1 MKVTVKLFASF
12 QVERFKIEIRE
23 YPDQTLIGTIV
34 RELNI
39 PEEEVGILLLNAVH
53 AKMDQPLSDG
63 DLLAIFPL
71 VGGG

>member
-12 QVERFKIEIRE
+12 QTGRFKIEIRD
-23 YPDQTLIGTIV
+23 YPDQTVIRTV
-34 RELNI
+34 VQELNI
-39 PEEEVGILLLNAVH
+39 PEAEVGILLLNAVH
-53 AKMDQPLSDG
+53 AKLDQSLSDG

>member
-12 QVERFKIEIRE
+12 QTGRFQRE
-23 YPDQTLIGTIV
+23 DRDYPEQTTIGTVI

-39 PEEEVGILLLNAVH
+39 PEGEVGILLLNAVH
-53 AKMDQPLSDG
+53 ADLQQSLSDG
-63 DLLAIFPL
+63 DTLAIFPL

>member
-1 MKVTVKLFASF
+1 MQVNVKLFASF
-12 QVERFKIEIRE
+12 QAGRFQQEFRD
-23 YPDQTLIGTIV
+23 YPEQTLIGTVV

-39 PEEEVGILLLNAVH
+39 PEDEVGILLLNAVH
-53 AKMDQPLSDG
+53 AKLDQPLSDG

>member
-12 QVERFKIEIRE
+12 QTGRFKIEIRD
-23 YPDQTLIGTIV
+23 YPDQTVIGTVV

-39 PEEEVGILLLNAVH
+39 PEAEVGILLLNAVH
-53 AKMDQPLSDG
+53 AKLDQSLSDG

>member
-12 QVERFKIEIRE
+12 QAGRSNKEIRD
-23 YPDQTLIGTIV
+23 YPDQTSIGTIV
-34 RELNI
+34 QELNI

-53 AKMDQPLSDG
+53 ADFGQLLTDG
-63 DLLAIFPL
+63 DILAIFPL

>member
-1 MKVTVKLFASF
+1 MQVTVKLFASF
-12 QVERFKIEIRE
+12 QIGRFKLEVRD
-23 YPDQTLIGTIV
+23 YPDQTLVGAVV

-39 PEEEVGILLLNAVH
+39 PEAEVGILLLNAVH
-53 AKMDQPLSDG
+53 AKLDQPLSEG

>member
-12 QVERFKIEIRE
+12 QTGRFKIEIRE
-23 YPDQTLIGTIV
+23 YPDQTLISTVV

-39 PEEEVGILLLNAVH
+39 PEGEVGILLLNAVH
-53 AKMDQPLSDG
+53 AKLDQPLDDG

>member
-12 QVERFKIEIRE
+12 QAGRFNKEIRD
-23 YPDQTLIGTIV
+23 YPDQTSIGSIV
-34 RELNI
+34 QELNI

-53 AKMDQPLSDG
+53 ADFGQSLTDG
-63 DLLAIFPL
+63 DILAVFPL

>member
-1 MKVTVKLFASF
+1 MQVIVKLFASF
-12 QVERFKIEIRE
+12 QTGRFKIEVRE
-23 YPDQTLIGTIV
+23 YPDLTLIRTIV

-53 AKMDQPLSDG
+53 AKLEQPVSDG

>member
-1 MKVTVKLFASF
+1 MQVTVKLFASF
-12 QVERFKIEIRE
+12 QTGRFKIEVRD

-53 AKMDQPLSDG
+53 TKLDQPLSDG

>member
-12 QVERFKIEIRE
+12 QAGRFNKEIRD
-23 YPDQTLIGTIV
+23 YPDQTSISSIV
-34 RELNI
+34 QELNI

-53 AKMDQPLSDG
+53 ADFGQSLTDG
-63 DLLAIFPL
+63 DILAIFPL

>member
-1 MKVTVKLFASF
+1 MQVTVKLFASF
-12 QVERFKIEIRE
+12 QTGRFKIEVRE
-23 YPDQTLIGTIV
+23 YTDQTLIETVV
-34 RELNI
+34 RKLNI

-53 AKMDQPLSDG
+53 AKLDQPLNDG